1 MKEREEKNSGR
12 RKKVRKKSRTT
23 EFSITIV
30 LCCLVAVLTVK
41 GISLQQKVNANA
53 SRLSSLDSQIEEEK
67 QRTDDITALKEYMQ
81 TDEYIEKINTS
92 IEFLQEKK
100 RNGEHLDAE
109 KEAYISSAIRL
120 KVQKGMDKKPLRTRI
135 EEIQKIINAKETLS
149 VQVTK
154 CVYPNVRINLNSFTT
169 TTSAEYGKCNIVCGP
184 NDIEFR

>member
-12 RKKVRKKSRTT
+12 KKKVRKKSRTT

-81 TDEYIEKINTS
+81 TDEYIEKNG
-92 IEFLQEKK
+92 K
-100 RNGEHLDAE
+100 RKTWHG
-109 KEAYISSAIRL
+109 
-120 KVQKGMDKKPLRTRI
+120 
-135 EEIQKIINAKETLS
+135 KIIEILFKES
-149 VQVTK
+149 QSK
-154 CVYPNVRINLNSFTT
+154 
-169 TTSAEYGKCNIVCGP
+169 
-184 NDIEFR
+184 

>member
-12 RKKVRKKSRTT
+12 KKKVRKKSRTT

-81 TDEYIEKINTS
+81 TDEYIEKMAS
-92 IEFLQEKK
+92 EKLGLIK
-100 RNGEHLDAE
+100 
-109 KEAYISSAIRL
+109 S
-120 KVQKGMDKKPLRTRI
+120 
-135 EEIQKIINAKETLS
+135 NAKVFVDVSGE
-149 VQVTK
+149 QQ
-154 CVYPNVRINLNSFTT
+154 
-169 TTSAEYGKCNIVCGP
+169 
-184 NDIEFR
+184 